1 MFKPI
6 SERLKELAAAYPEK
20 IQELEQIF
28 DKKTNVYIDYANVRP
43 WAQKLGWHVDLK
55 RLKQLLNSFD
65 TINEV
70 KLYHGTLKSNPQSGI
85 MIKEAARLGY
95 IVKTKPVKVMRL
107 SIDASSIP
115 ANSPD
120 LLKDFIRKPLL
131 SKLKVE
137 TIETL
142 NNELKLLNQQ
152 GILFVEDLKSNFDVE
167 IGRDMLRDY
176 DKNGIENFILWSGD
190 SDFEDPI
197 RQLLTDKKKVMV
209 FATARRVATELSELR
224 SKGLTI
230 FDIQKIREF
239 ICYKKEMTSVP
250 DISKGDSATGTSK
263 P

>member
-1 MFKPI
+1 MFSPT
-6 SERLKELAAAYPEK
+6 SDRLKELAAAYPEK
-20 IQELEQIF
+20 IQELEKIF

-43 WAQKLGWHVDLK
+43 WSQRLGWHVDLK

-70 KLYHGTLKSNPQSGI
+70 KFYHGTLKGNAQSEI

-95 IVKTKPVKVMRL
+95 VVKTKPVKIMKL

-115 ANSPD
+115 SNSPD

-131 SKLKVE
+131 AKLKVE
-137 TIETL
+137 TIEAL

-152 GILFVEDLKSNFDVE
+152 GILYVEDLKSNFDVE

-176 DKNGIENFILWSGD
+176 DTDGLDNFILWSGD
-190 SDFEDPI
+190 SDFQDPI
-197 RQLLTDKKKVMV
+197 AQLLSDKKKVMI
-209 FATARRVATELSELR
+209 FATARRVATELNELR

-230 FDIQKIREF
+230 FDIQKIKEF
-239 ICYKKEMTSVP
+239 ICYKKEMGP
-250 DISKGDSATGTSK
+250 LPSAK
-263 P
+263 